1 MNDLSTPANMMQQIS
16 TAHKQILKDLFKDKI
31 NGSFLIK
38 IESMVFRRMGVDM
51 FNYYSLQ
58 FDWDSIAT
66 GISEAPEYDICR
78 MIVGVHRHHSI
89 FLSDEQI
96 RNNQKDE
103 NYQSQIVD
111 EVIEKIRLR
120 QFGSVFFRR
129 QQLLIGDEFIYFP
142 VPYTLFVMSVKSLA
156 STANSSNPLSFYYHS
171 IISNT
176 LSALTL
182 MESNLLNNAYPLCR
196 GMIEQY
202 LKTQILHKHPEAI
215 AAYADFCKFEIHQSC
230 CSQQYPEEFEKLYN
244 ERILQSAKS
253 KVDFLHYG
261 WLDAISAY
269 TSKASNRYTI
279 YGILA
284 YLESTA
290 SEEGLRALERISNL
304 YKMCHGYTHGSVT
317 QARYPLLHYFEISTM
332 LYDVVR
338 SVYTDLH
345 TMPGS
350 TICEEDAHLLSMLDR
365 DFALLHTQYSLRS
378 TENFDRYYATH
389 K

>member
-1 MNDLSTPANMMQQIS
+1 MNDLITPANMMQKTG
-16 TAHKQILKDLFKDKI
+16 TAHKQILKDLFKNKI

-38 IESMVFRRMGVDM
+38 IESMVFKRMGADM
-51 FNYYSLQ
+51 FKYYSLQ

-66 GISEAPEYDICR
+66 GVSEAPEYDICR
-78 MIVGVHRHHSI
+78 MIIGVHRHHSI

-129 QQLLIGDEFIYFP
+129 QQLLTGDEFLYFP

-156 STANSSNPLSFYYHS
+156 ATANSSNPLSFYYHS
-171 IISNT
+171 IIKNA

-182 MESNLLNNAYPLCR
+182 MESNLLSNAYPLCR
-196 GMIEQY
+196 GMIEQH
-202 LKTQILHKHPEAI
+202 LKTQMLRKHPEAI
-215 AAYADFCKFEIHQSC
+215 TSYAHFCNYEIMQSC

-244 ERILQSAKS
+244 NRILQSAKS
-253 KVDFLHYG
+253 KVDFLHHG

-269 TSKASNRYTI
+269 TSKAPNRYSI
-279 YGILA
+279 YGTLE
-284 YLESTA
+284 YLESNA
-290 SEEGLRALERISNL
+290 SDEDLCALERIERL
-304 YKMCHGYTHGSVT
+304 YKMCHGYAHGSVT

-332 LYDVVR
+332 LYDVIR
-338 SVYTDLH
+338 AVYTDLH
-345 TMPGS
+345 SMPGS

-365 DFALLHTQYSLRS
+365 DFALLHKQYSLRS

>member
-1 MNDLSTPANMMQQIS
+1 MNDLISPANMMPKMGN
-16 TAHKQILKDLFKDKI
+16 AHKQILKDLFKNKI

-38 IESMVFRRMGVDM
+38 IESMVFKRMGADM

-58 FDWDSIAT
+58 FDPDSIAT

-78 MIVGVHRHHSI
+78 MIIGVHRHHSI

-96 RNNQKDE
+96 RSNQKDE

-142 VPYTLFVMSVKSLA
+142 VPYTLFVMSVRSLSA
-156 STANSSNPLSFYYHS
+156 IANRFNPLSFYYQS
-171 IISNT
+171 IISNA

-182 MESNLLNNAYPLCR
+182 MESNLLSNAYPLCR

-215 AAYADFCKFEIHQSC
+215 TTYARFCEYEIKQSC

-244 ERILQSAKS
+244 GRILQSAKS

-261 WLDAISAY
+261 WLDAINAY
-269 TSKASNRYTI
+269 TSKSSNRYTI
-279 YGILA
+279 YGIWE
-284 YLESTA
+284 YLKSTA
-290 SEEGLRALERISNL
+290 SDEDLYVLERIERL

-338 SVYTDLH
+338 SVYADLH

-350 TICEEDAHLLSMLDR
+350 TICEEDAHLLSILDR
-365 DFALLHTQYSLRS
+365 DFALLDMQYSLRS

>member
-1 MNDLSTPANMMQQIS
+1 MNDLITPANMIQQMS
-16 TAHKQILKDLFKDKI
+16 TAHKRTLKDLFKNKI

-38 IESMVFRRMGVDM
+38 IESMVFNRMGSDM
-51 FNYYSLQ
+51 SNFYSLQ

-78 MIVGVHRHHSI
+78 MIIGVHRHHSI

-103 NYQSQIVD
+103 DYQSQIVD

-129 QQLLIGDEFIYFP
+129 QQFLTGDEFLYFP

-156 STANSSNPLSFYYHS
+156 AAANSSNPLSFYYHS
-171 IISNT
+171 IISNA

-202 LKTQILHKHPEAI
+202 LKTQILRMHPEAI
-215 AAYADFCKFEIHQSC
+215 TTYARFCEYEIKQSC

-244 ERILQSAKS
+244 GRILQSAKS

-279 YGILA
+279 YGILE
-284 YLESTA
+284 YLKGTA
-290 SEEGLRALERISNL
+290 SDEDLCVLERIERL

-332 LYDVVR
+332 LYEVIR

-350 TICEEDAHLLSMLDR
+350 TICKEDAHLLNMLDR
-365 DFALLHTQYSLRS
+365 DFALLDKQYNLRS